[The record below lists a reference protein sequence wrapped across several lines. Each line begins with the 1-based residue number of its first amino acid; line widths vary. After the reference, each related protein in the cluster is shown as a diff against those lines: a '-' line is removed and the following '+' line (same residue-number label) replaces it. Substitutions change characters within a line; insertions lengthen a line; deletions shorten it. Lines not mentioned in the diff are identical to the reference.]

1 MFISGTYFS
10 DNHWFSL
17 LYGNFRFSVCFGAQ
31 PYCVQVDK

>member
-17 LYGNFRFSVCFGAQ
+17 LYGNFRFLYVLAQ